1 MSSSSSCKSC
11 NKVVS
16 AGRKVKLKVFNLKE
30 ENGPRI
36 QGRRGGGGP
45 IKEMFLMG
53 IFKAVFKLND
63 SALNVMYSEKELT
76 ESILS
81 VM

>member
-1 MSSSSSCKSC
+1 M
-11 NKVVS
+11 
-16 AGRKVKLKVFNLKE
+16 ALAFRG
-30 ENGPRI
+30 G
-36 QGRRGGGGP
+36 GGGGGP

>member
-1 MSSSSSCKSC
+1 
-11 NKVVS
+11 
-16 AGRKVKLKVFNLKE
+16 
-30 ENGPRI
+30 
-36 QGRRGGGGP
+36 
-45 IKEMFLMG
+45 MG